1 VATLPH
7 SKTPHF
13 SSSIP
18 HPGTIPEPLHTAAP
32 LLHFPDVNMAAV
44 RSLETPRNGPRT
56 YVLDTNVLLYDPN
69 AIEVFEDNE
78 LVIPIT
84 VIEEVDRF
92 KKDLNETGRNAR
104 MISRRLDELRH
115 AGKLSHGVPLDSG
128 GTVRVDIPDGTGKPL
143 PAFFE
148 DHSNDNKI
156 IAVAYNLAQTRDPGS
171 VILVTRD
178 TNMRIK
184 ADSLGLKAEDYEH
197 AHIHMDESY
206 TGVSEVT
213 VSSEQIGEMY
223 NQGWLPWDDGTAY
236 PNQYLLLK
244 AEDKPSQTG
253 MARYDQKQKRL
264 RPVGKHREGV
274 WGIFARNKEQLFVLD
289 MLLDDTIDLVTIDG
303 MAGTGKTLMAI
314 ACGLKKVADD
324 RAFRR
329 LVVSRPIFPLGKDMG
344 FLPGDVSE
352 KLNPWMKPIFDNLDL
367 LLGAHDD
374 EPRNRSGGQP
384 SYQALLD
391 QGILD
396 VEPLTYIRGR
406 SMPRQYLV
414 VDEAQNL
421 TPHEVKTVLTRA
433 GEGTKIILTGD
444 PYQIDNPYVDSTSNG
459 LTYVIERFKHT
470 PAAGHITLRKGERS
484 QLAELAATLL

>member
-1 VATLPH
+1 
-7 SKTPHF
+7 
-13 SSSIP
+13 
-18 HPGTIPEPLHTAAP
+18 
-32 LLHFPDVNMAAV
+32 MAAV
-44 RSLETPRNGPRT
+44 RSPETPRTGPRT

-69 AIEVFEDNE
+69 ALEVFEDNE

-104 MISRRLDELRH
+104 LVSRRLDELR
-115 AGKLSHGVPLDSG
+115 AQGRLSRGVPLPSG
-128 GTVRVDIPDGTGKPL
+128 GKLRVEIPTGTEQKVPSIL
-143 PAFFE
+143 MN
-148 DHSNDNKI
+148 HSNDNQI
-156 IAVAYNLAQTRDPGS
+156 INVAHKLAQVAEPGD

-184 ADSLGLKAEDYEH
+184 ADSLGIQAEDYEH
-197 AHIHMDESY
+197 AHIHIDESY
-206 TGVSEVT
+206 TGVREVT
-213 VSSEQIGEMY
+213 VAGERLSELY
-223 NQGWLPWDDGTAY
+223 SQGWLAWEDGEAY
-236 PNQYLLLK
+236 PNQFLILK
-244 AEDKPSQTG
+244 AEENASQTG

-264 RPVGKHREGV
+264 RLVGKHREGV

-289 MLLDDTIDLVTIDG
+289 MLMDDSVHLVTIDG

-324 RAFRR
+324 REFRR
-329 LVVSRPIFPLGKDMG
+329 LVVSRPIFPLGRDMG

-367 LLGAHDD
+367 LLGEHDRD
-374 EPRNRSGGQP
+374 DRRGGGQP

-391 QGILD
+391 QGILE

-459 LTYVIERFKHT
+459 LTYVVERFKESQ
-470 PAAGHITLRKGERS
+470 AAGHITLRKGERS

>member
-1 VATLPH
+1 
-7 SKTPHF
+7 
-13 SSSIP
+13 
-18 HPGTIPEPLHTAAP
+18 
-32 LLHFPDVNMAAV
+32 MAAV
-44 RSLETPRNGPRT
+44 RSLETPRTGPRT

-69 AIEVFEDNE
+69 ALEVFEDNE

-104 MISRRLDELRH
+104 LVSRRLDELR
-115 AGKLSHGVPLDSG
+115 AQGRLSRGVPLPSG
-128 GTVRVDIPDGTGKPL
+128 GRLRVEIPTGTEQKVPSIL
-143 PAFFE
+143 MN
-148 DHSNDNKI
+148 HSNDNQI
-156 IAVAYNLAQTRDPGS
+156 INVAHKLAQVAEPGD

-184 ADSLGLKAEDYEH
+184 ADSLGIQAEDYEH
-197 AHIHMDESY
+197 AHIHIDESY
-206 TGVSEVT
+206 TGVKEVT
-213 VSSEQIGEMY
+213 ISGARLSELY
-223 NQGWLPWDDGTAY
+223 SQGWVAWEDGEAY
-236 PNQYLLLK
+236 PNQFLILK
-244 AEDKPSQTG
+244 AEENPSQTG

-274 WGIFARNKEQLFVLD
+274 WGIFARNKEQLFALD
-289 MLLDDTIDLVTIDG
+289 MLMDDSVHLVTIDG
-303 MAGTGKTLMAI
+303 MAGTGKTLMAT

-324 RAFRR
+324 RDFRR
-329 LVVSRPIFPLGKDMG
+329 LVVSRPIFPLGRDMG

-367 LLGAHDD
+367 LLGEHDRD
-374 EPRNRSGGQP
+374 DRRGGGQP

-391 QGILD
+391 QGILE

-459 LTYVIERFKHT
+459 LTYVVERFKESQ
-470 PAAGHITLRKGERS
+470 AARHITLRKGERS

>member
-1 VATLPH
+1 
-7 SKTPHF
+7 
-13 SSSIP
+13 
-18 HPGTIPEPLHTAAP
+18 
-32 LLHFPDVNMAAV
+32 MAAV
-44 RSLETPRNGPRT
+44 RSLETPRTGPRT

-69 AIEVFEDNE
+69 ALEVFEDNE

-104 MISRRLDELRH
+104 LVSRRLDELR
-115 AGKLSHGVPLDSG
+115 AQGRLSRGVPLPSG
-128 GTVRVDIPDGTGKPL
+128 GRLRVEIPTGTEQKVPSIL
-143 PAFFE
+143 MN
-148 DHSNDNKI
+148 HSNDNQI
-156 IAVAYNLAQTRDPGS
+156 INVAHKLAQVAEPGD

-184 ADSLGLKAEDYEH
+184 ADSLGIQAEDYEH
-197 AHIHMDESY
+197 AHIHIDESY
-206 TGVSEVT
+206 TGVKEVT
-213 VSSEQIGEMY
+213 ISGARLSELY
-223 NQGWLPWDDGTAY
+223 SQGWVAWEDGEAY
-236 PNQYLLLK
+236 PNQFLILK
-244 AEDKPSQTG
+244 AEENPSQTG

-274 WGIFARNKEQLFVLD
+274 WGIFARNKEQLFALD
-289 MLLDDTIDLVTIDG
+289 MLMDDSVHLVTIDG

-324 RAFRR
+324 RDFRR
-329 LVVSRPIFPLGKDMG
+329 LVVSRPIFPLGRDMG

-367 LLGAHDD
+367 LLGEHDRD
-374 EPRNRSGGQP
+374 DRRGGGQP

-391 QGILD
+391 QGILE

-459 LTYVIERFKHT
+459 LTYVVERFKESQ
-470 PAAGHITLRKGERS
+470 AAGHITLRKGERS

>member
-1 VATLPH
+1 
-7 SKTPHF
+7 
-13 SSSIP
+13 
-18 HPGTIPEPLHTAAP
+18 
-32 LLHFPDVNMAAV
+32 MAAV
-44 RSLETPRNGPRT
+44 RSLENPTNGPRT

-69 AIEVFEDNE
+69 ALEVFEDNE

-104 MISRRLDELRH
+104 MVSRRLDELRH
-115 AGKLSHGVPLDSG
+115 TGRLSRGVPLSSG
-128 GTVRVDIPDGTGKPL
+128 GRLRVEIPTQSDNQM
-143 PAFFE
+143 PAAFSS
-148 DHSNDNKI
+148 HSNDNRI
-156 IAVAYNLAQTRDPGS
+156 LSVALSLSSKAEPGQ
-171 VILVTRD
+171 VIMVTRD

-184 ADSLGLKAEDYEH
+184 ADSLGIHAEDYEH

-206 TGVSEVT
+206 TGVIEKA
-213 VSSEQIGEMY
+213 VSSEQIGELY
-223 NQGWLPWDDGTAY
+223 SQGSIPWDDGEAY
-236 PNQYLLLK
+236 PNQFLLLK
-244 AEDKPSQTG
+244 AQDNPSQTG
-253 MARYDQKQKRL
+253 MARYDQKQKCL
-264 RPVGKHREGV
+264 RPIGKHREGI
-274 WGIFARNKEQLFVLD
+274 WGIFARNKEQLFALD
-289 MLLDDTIDLVTIDG
+289 MLLDDSVHLVTIDG
-303 MAGTGKTLMAI
+303 MAGTGKTLLAI

-324 RAFRR
+324 REFRR

-344 FLPGDVSE
+344 FLPGDVNE

-367 LLGAHDD
+367 LLGEYEKDD
-374 EPRNRSGGQP
+374 VSRRGSVGQK
-384 SYQALLD
+384 SYQTLLD
-391 QGILD
+391 QGILE

-459 LTYVIERFKHT
+459 LTYVVERFKES
-470 PAAGHITLRKGERS
+470 PVAGHITLRKGERS

>member
-1 VATLPH
+1 
-7 SKTPHF
+7 
-13 SSSIP
+13 
-18 HPGTIPEPLHTAAP
+18 
-32 LLHFPDVNMAAV
+32 MAAV
-44 RSLETPRNGPRT
+44 RSLETPRTGPRT

-69 AIEVFEDNE
+69 ALEVFEDNE

-104 MISRRLDELRH
+104 LVSRRLDELRSQ
-115 AGKLSHGVPLDSG
+115 GRLSRGVPLPSG
-128 GTVRVDIPDGTGKPL
+128 GKLRVEIPNGTEQKVPSIL
-143 PAFFE
+143 MN
-148 DHSNDNKI
+148 HSNDNQI
-156 IAVAYNLAQTRDPGS
+156 INVAHKLAQVADPGD

-184 ADSLGLKAEDYEH
+184 ADSLGIQAEDYEH
-197 AHIHMDESY
+197 AHIHIDESY
-206 TGVSEVT
+206 TGVKEVNVSGERLSEFY
-213 VSSEQIGEMY
+213 S
-223 NQGWLPWDDGTAY
+223 QGWLPWEDGEAH
-236 PNQYLLLK
+236 PNQFLILK
-244 AEDKPSQTG
+244 AEENPSQTG

-274 WGIFARNKEQLFVLD
+274 WGIFARNKEQLFALD
-289 MLLDDTIDLVTIDG
+289 MLMDDSVHLVTIDG

-324 RAFRR
+324 REFRR
-329 LVVSRPIFPLGKDMG
+329 LVVSRPIFPLGRDMG

-367 LLGAHDD
+367 LLGEHDRD
-374 EPRNRSGGQP
+374 DRRGGGQP

-391 QGILD
+391 QGILE

-459 LTYVIERFKHT
+459 LTYVVERFKESQ
-470 PAAGHITLRKGERS
+470 AAGHITLRKGERS

>member
-1 VATLPH
+1 
-7 SKTPHF
+7 
-13 SSSIP
+13 
-18 HPGTIPEPLHTAAP
+18 
-32 LLHFPDVNMAAV
+32 MAAV
-44 RSLETPRNGPRT
+44 RSLESPRAGSRT

-69 AIEVFEDNE
+69 AIEVFEDND

-104 MISRRLDELRH
+104 MVSRRLDELRQL
-115 AGKLSHGVPLDSG
+115 GRLSTGVPLPSG
-128 GTVRVDIPDGTGKPL
+128 GKLRVVIPSADGQDVPSML
-143 PAFFE
+143 MNN
-148 DHSNDNKI
+148 SNDNQI
-156 IAVAYNLAQTRDPGS
+156 IGVAHTLAQSGDPGD

-184 ADSLGLKAEDYEH
+184 ADSLGIQAEDYEH

-206 TGVSEVT
+206 TGVREVM
-213 VSSEQIGEMY
+213 VSSEQIGALY
-223 NQGWLPWDDGTAY
+223 SPSGLAWDDASTY
-236 PNQYLLLK
+236 PNQFLILS
-244 AEDKPSQTG
+244 ADNNPSQTG
-253 MARYDQKQKRL
+253 MARYDHENKRL
-264 RPVGKHREGV
+264 RAVGKHREGV
-274 WGIFARNKEQLFVLD
+274 WGIFARNKEQLFALD
-289 MLLDDTIDLVTIDG
+289 MLLDDSISLVTLDG

-329 LVVSRPIFPLGKDMG
+329 LVVSRPIFPLGKDLG

-367 LLGAHDD
+367 LLGENENDSRRAGT
-374 EPRNRSGGQP
+374 PP

-391 QGILD
+391 QGILE

-459 LTYVIERFKHT
+459 LTYVVERFKEST
-470 PAAGHITLRKGERS
+470 AAGHITLRKGERS

>member
-1 VATLPH
+1 VASLSHQESPISTSIITSPGPAPGHPAEALPPCT
-7 SKTPHF
+7 SPA
-13 SSSIP
+13 
-18 HPGTIPEPLHTAAP
+18 EY
-32 LLHFPDVNMAAV
+32 MAAV
-44 RSLETPRNGPRT
+44 RSLENPRQGPRT
-56 YVLDTNVLLYDPN
+56 YVLDTNVLLYDPS
-69 AIEVFEDNE
+69 AIEVFGDND

-104 MISRRLDELRH
+104 HVSRKLDELRH
-115 AGKLSHGVPLDSG
+115 LGSLSRGVPLPSG
-128 GTVRVDIPDGTGKPL
+128 GKLRVEIPSGTEKKL
-143 PAFFE
+143 PSILMN
-148 DHSNDNKI
+148 HSNDNQI
-156 IAVAYNLAQTRDPGS
+156 IGVAHKLKEEGRAGD

-184 ADSLGLKAEDYEH
+184 ADSLGIQAEDYEH

-206 TGVSEVT
+206 TGVKELT
-213 VSSEQIGEMY
+213 VSAEQIDELYSKGSLE
-223 NQGWLPWDDGTAY
+223 WDDKGTY
-236 PNQYLLLK
+236 PNQFLILSAAGNPK
-244 AEDKPSQTG
+244 KTA

-264 RPVGKHREGV
+264 RPVGKHRDGV
-274 WGIFARNKEQLFVLD
+274 WGIFARNKEQLFALD
-289 MLLDDTIDLVTIDG
+289 MLLDDSIDLVTIDG

-324 RAFRR
+324 RNFRR

-367 LLGAHDD
+367 LLGEQDND
-374 EPRNRSGGQP
+374 SRRSSGQP
-384 SYQALLD
+384 SYQTLLD
-391 QGILD
+391 QGILEI
-396 VEPLTYIRGR
+396 EPLTYIRGR

-414 VDEAQNL
+414 VDESQNL

-459 LTYVIERFKHT
+459 LTYVVERFKESQ
-470 PAAGHITLRKGERS
+470 AAGHVTLRKGERS

>member
-1 VATLPH
+1 
-7 SKTPHF
+7 
-13 SSSIP
+13 
-18 HPGTIPEPLHTAAP
+18 
-32 LLHFPDVNMAAV
+32 MAAV
-44 RSLETPRNGPRT
+44 RSLETPNNQRRT

-104 MISRRLDELRH
+104 LVSRRLDELRH
-115 AGKLSHGVPLDSG
+115 RGRLSRGVPLDSG
-128 GTVRVDIPDGTGKPL
+128 GQIRVEIPDGSEPHAPSVL
-143 PAFFE
+143 MN
-148 DHSNDNKI
+148 HSNDNKI
-156 IAVAYNLAQTRDPGS
+156 IAVAHKLAQKAEPGH

-184 ADSLGLKAEDYEH
+184 ADSLGIKAEDYEH
-197 AHIHMDESY
+197 AHIHIDESF
-206 TGVSEVT
+206 TGVREAT
-213 VSSEQIGEMY
+213 CSSEQVSALY
-223 NQGWLPWDDGTAY
+223 SQGWLPWEEGGVH
-236 PNQYLLLK
+236 PNEFLILK
-244 AEDKPSQTG
+244 AEDNPSQTG
-253 MARYDQKQKRL
+253 MARYDAKQKRL
-264 RPVGKHREGV
+264 KPVGKHREGV
-274 WGIFARNKEQLFVLD
+274 WGIFARNKEQLFALD
-289 MLLDDTIDLVTIDG
+289 MLLDDSIDLVTIDG

-314 ACGLKKVADD
+314 ACGLKRVADD
-324 RAFRR
+324 RSFRR

-367 LLGAHDD
+367 LLGGQED
-374 EPRNRSGGQP
+374 ETRSRARGQP

-391 QGILD
+391 QGILE

-406 SMPRQYLV
+406 SMPRQWLV

-459 LTYVIERFKHT
+459 LTYVVERFKNST
-470 PAAGHITLRKGERS
+470 AAGHVTLRKGERS

>member
-1 VATLPH
+1 MSVSIIVGVLPPR
-7 SKTPHF
+7 SFKI
-13 SSSIP
+13 SL
-18 HPGTIPEPLHTAAP
+18 PEPAPGPLPPKLSP
-32 LLHFPDVNMAAV
+32 LLFPAEYMAAV
-44 RSLETPRNGPRT
+44 RSLETPRNAPRT

-69 AIEVFEDNE
+69 ALEVFEDND

-115 AGKLSHGVPLDSG
+115 KGRLSRGVPLDSG
-128 GTVRVDIPDGTGKPL
+128 GSVRVEIPDGSEQQVPSVL
-143 PAFFE
+143 MN
-148 DHSNDNKI
+148 HSNDNKI
-156 IAVAYNLAQTRDPGS
+156 IAVAHKLAQKSEPGQ

-184 ADSLGLKAEDYEH
+184 ADSLGIKAEDYEH
-197 AHIHMDESY
+197 AHIHIDESY
-206 TGVSEVT
+206 TGVKEAACT
-213 VSSEQIGEMY
+213 SEQLGNLY
-223 NQGWLPWDDGTAY
+223 SQGWIPWDEGEAF
-236 PNQYLLLK
+236 PNQFLLLK
-244 AEDKPSQTG
+244 ATDNPSQTG
-253 MARYDQKQKRL
+253 MARYDEKQKRL
-264 RPVGKHREGV
+264 KPVGKYREGI
-274 WGIFARNKEQLFVLD
+274 WGIFARNKEQLFALD
-289 MLLDDTIDLVTIDG
+289 MLLDDSIHLVTIDG

-367 LLGAHDD
+367 LLGEHDSD
-374 EPRNRSGGQP
+374 SRNPGGQP

-391 QGILD
+391 QGILE

-406 SMPRQYLV
+406 SMPRQWLV

-459 LTYVIERFKHT
+459 LTYVVERFKNS